1 MIVLKVYELDNLS
14 SAIPITLEDDKCYC
28 DHNLN
33 GADTLTFEIQ
43 RKNENHI
50 SIAEEV
56 KVDVFGNRFVIKK
69 IDEHSD
75 FTTVSC
81 ELDLDDWKA
90 KINKNYRAV
99 NELITNVMQNVI
111 PDGWTITYGTGVDTT
126 SRGTVEKQEGKAF
139 IAATS
144 LELLDYISNAFS
156 IVFNFDVLSKTITV
170 INTDAFTSSGEFFME
185 DLNMTELGYNGD
197 STNFITRVYAYG
209 KDGLTFADINDGKE
223 YVENVSYSNKIVNYV
238 LIDERYTIKA
248 NLLQYAQR
256 VLNEKCQPVK
266 SYTCSIK
273 NFEGSIWLYKVV
285 TIIDQ
290 RRQTKVEHQCVKY
303 REYNNHSLDVIT
315 LNSQSPSIEKIVS
328 DNMKET
334 NDLIAEQRTYIWE
347 VIQSEIEEATAKITG
362 NQGGYF
368 KWIYDAD
375 GLPIELLN
383 LGDTKDI
390 NTAQKVWRWN
400 QGGLGHSNNG
410 YNGTYDLALTNDG
423 KINASMITTGIL
435 NAGVIRAGIIQDLQ
449 GSNFWNLE
457 TGAFSLS
464 ANATVGG
471 STVSSIAQTEA
482 EAAVNA
488 QTQLSI
494 FNKLTNN
501 GATQGIYLYN
511 NLLYLNGA
519 YLKANSVSAD
529 VIYGGS
535 LTLGGANNVNGSL
548 SVKDANGN
556 TIGSWT
562 NNGISIS
569 KGAIHGPNISIGG
582 LDNKDGTLKIYASD
596 NTTLLGSWSVSGI
609 HVYKGEIKGPTIEV
623 GGINN
628 ESGSITVKN
637 AYGNV
642 IGTWD
647 KEGLDVKSGTI
658 KGSVI
663 TLGGNNNEN
672 GRLYVKAANG
682 TDNVISMGQGGIQV
696 YAGIIQG
703 PNIIAGGVNNT
714 NGTIIVKDSNN
725 NNVVVMNNNGAVIK
739 GSITSTK
746 ASGSDTLKLIIDDAD
761 LKGYENSTLFGHLDL
776 CAQSSDG
783 QPHVS
788 LESKKYLHL
797 ESVSTI
803 TFDIGG
809 TGATGVEKVVVNS
822 SGLHVTSGN
831 LDVYNNADVGGNLT
845 VDGNSTVSGD
855 LTVSGTLRTNG
866 SNTSVAYMAAGFDA
880 GGNPTGWY
888 AYKVVNGILYDY

>member
-1 MIVLKVYELDNLS
+1 MIVLKVYSFDDMS
-14 SAIPITLEDDKCYC
+14 SAIPIVLEDDKCYC

-33 GADTLTFEIQ
+33 GFDTLTFEIQ
-43 RKNENHI
+43 RKNDNHK
-50 SIAEEV
+50 SIVEEA
-56 KVDVFGNRFVIKK
+56 KVYVFGNRFIIKK

-75 FTTVSC
+75 FTTVNC
-81 ELDLDDWKA
+81 ELDLDEWKA

-99 NELITNVMQNVI
+99 NELITNVIQNVI

-126 SRGTVEKQEGKAF
+126 SRATVEKQEGKEF
-139 IAATS
+139 IAVTS

-156 IVFNFDVLSKTITV
+156 VVFNFDVLLKTITV
-170 INTDAFTSSGEFFME
+170 INIDAFTSSGDFFME

-209 KDGLTFADINDGKE
+209 KDGLTFADINDDKE
-223 YVENVSYSNKIVNYV
+223 YVENVSYSNKIINYV
-238 LIDERYTIKA
+238 LIDERYTVKA
-248 NLLQYAQR
+248 NLLQYAQK

-315 LNSQSPSIEKIVS
+315 LSSQSPSIEKIVS
-328 DNMKET
+328 DNVKTT
-334 NDLIAEQRTYIWE
+334 NDLIAEQSTYIFG
-347 VIQSEIEEATAKITG
+347 VIQDEIEEATSKITG

-375 GLPIELLN
+375 GKPIELVN
-383 LGDTKDI
+383 IGDTKDI

-449 GSNFWNLE
+449 NSNFWNLE

-535 LTLGGANNVNGSL
+535 LTLGGANNVNG
-548 SVKDANGN
+548 
-556 TIGSWT
+556 
-562 NNGISIS
+562 
-569 KGAIHGPNISIGG
+569 
-582 LDNKDGTLKIYASD
+582 
-596 NTTLLGSWSVSGI
+596 
-609 HVYKGEIKGPTIEV
+609 
-623 GGINN
+623 
-628 ESGSITVKN
+628 
-637 AYGNV
+637 
-642 IGTWD
+642 
-647 KEGLDVKSGTI
+647 
-658 KGSVI
+658 
-663 TLGGNNNEN
+663 
-672 GRLYVKAANG
+672 RLYVKDASG
-682 TDNVISMGQGGIQV
+682 ISIIIGDNSGLKVTKGLIEGPDIRSKGQYHVGGISYQKWAMLKDGEFRIMDSV
-696 YAGIIQG
+696 YDATGPQTVKANFGLRDDLWAVIECLMTSNYGAGVAFSVPGFDQADGNGGIYGMKFYKAVTKNIPVMHLNGALFLRAAGNHRGIFWDQRSLLTSG
-703 PNIIAGGVNNT
+703 KTNFDDDNESYGILPHIIAGSVY
-714 NGTIIVKDSNN
+714 GT
-725 NNVVVMNNNGAVIK
+725 NVVGGLYVNGNSVSSSSSVRYKENISEKMDNENDPHRLLLLKAKQGRYKKEYGYKLQYADMAGKTVPMFIAEDVAKIYPSAVIH
-739 GSITSTK
+739 S
-746 ASGSDTLKLIIDDAD
+746 
-761 LKGYENSTLFGHLDL
+761 E
-776 CAQSSDG
+776 
-783 QPHVS
+783 
-788 LESKKYLHL
+788 
-797 ESVSTI
+797 
-803 TFDIGG
+803 
-809 TGATGVEKVVVNS
+809 
-822 SGLHVTSGN
+822 
-831 LDVYNNADVGGNLT
+831 
-845 VDGNSTVSGD
+845 DGNVESWDERRIIPGMLALIQEHENKINYILD
-855 LTVSGTLRTNG
+855 N
-866 SNTSVAYMAAGFDA
+866 YMRC
-880 GGNPTGWY
+880 
-888 AYKVVNGILYDY
+888 V

>member
-1 MIVLKVYELDNLS
+1 MIVLKVYGFDDMS
-14 SAIPITLEDDKCYC
+14 SAIPISLEDDKCYC

-33 GADTLTFEIQ
+33 GLDTLTFEIQ
-43 RKNENHI
+43 RKNDNHT
-50 SIAEEV
+50 SIVEEA
-56 KVDVFGNRFVIKK
+56 KVVVFGNRFVIKK

-81 ELDLDDWKA
+81 EIDLDDWKA

-111 PDGWTITYGTGVDTT
+111 PDGWTITYGTGVDIT

-144 LELLDYISNAFS
+144 LDLLDYISNAFS
-156 IVFNFDVLSKTITV
+156 VVFNFDVLNKTITV
-170 INTDAFTSSGEFFME
+170 INTEAFTSSGDFFME

-209 KDGLTFADINDGKE
+209 KDGLTFADINDDKE
-223 YVENVSYSNKIVNYV
+223 YVENASYSDKVINYV

-248 NLLQYAQR
+248 NLLQYAQK

-290 RRQTKVEHQCVKY
+290 RRKTRVEHQCVKY

-315 LNSQSPSIEKIVS
+315 LSSQSPSIEKIVS
-328 DNMKET
+328 DNAKTT
-334 NDLIAEQRTYIWE
+334 NDLIAEQSTYIWG
-347 VIQSEIEEATAKITG
+347 VIQNEIEEATAKITG
-362 NQGGYF
+362 SQGGYF

-375 GLPIELLN
+375 GKPIELVN
-383 LGDTKDI
+383 LGDSKDI

-449 GSNFWNLE
+449 NSNFWNLE

-471 STVSSIAQTEA
+471 STVSAIAQTEA

-535 LTLGGANNVNGSL
+535 LTLGGANNVNGRL
-548 SVKDANGN
+548 YVKDANGE
-556 TIGSWT
+556 TIGR
-562 NNGISIS
+562 
-569 KGAIHGPNISIGG
+569 
-582 LDNKDGTLKIYASD
+582 
-596 NTTLLGSWSVSGI
+596 
-609 HVYKGEIKGPTIEV
+609 
-623 GGINN
+623 
-628 ESGSITVKN
+628 
-637 AYGNV
+637 
-642 IGTWD
+642 WD
-647 KEGLDVKSGTI
+647 KD
-658 KGSVI
+658 
-663 TLGGNNNEN
+663 
-672 GRLYVKAANG
+672 
-682 TDNVISMGQGGIQV
+682 
-696 YAGIIQG
+696 
-703 PNIIAGGVNNT
+703 
-714 NGTIIVKDSNN
+714 
-725 NNVVVMNNNGAVIK
+725 GAVITGLLK
-739 GSITSTK
+739 MLG
-746 ASGSDTLKLIIDDAD
+746 DTTYCTIGNTPTYVNYVVEGIVQRTL
-761 LKGYENSTLFGHLDL
+761 ENLQFVIPYDSNGHMR
-776 CAQSSDG
+776 AM
-783 QPHVS
+783 
-788 LESKKYLHL
+788 K
-797 ESVSTI
+797 
-803 TFDIGG
+803 TF
-809 TGATGVEKVVVNS
+809 VK
-822 SGLHVTSGN
+822 
-831 LDVYNNADVGGNLT
+831 ADVGNIQEILAVAGTIAQRLIVITTGSYLPEINTSSDVDKVRGYEERVTYSSTNGGVYRIIPLIGSGHDT
-845 VDGNSTVSGD
+845 GLEIYKNHVKLGKFTCDGEGRIGTNRELDIPPNSSYATIDGNTIAYVSSSSERYKHNINRTLTGD
-855 LTVSGTLRTNG
+855 RDPKNILNLPVAEFVFNDGHPIQYADMKGKTIPGIIAEDVAKFYPSAVIHNG
-866 SNTSVAYMAAGFDA
+866 KGEVESWDERRLIPAIISLIQKHENEINY
-880 GGNPTGWY
+880 
-888 AYKVVNGILYDY
+888 ILDNVLNI